1 MIMKKSKNSVMKKIG
16 KRILQIAYLILK
28 PFLPF
33 IMLFLFIFFFIILII
48 DAIFVEFSD
57 DNGELTVS
65 EQEIESYCDEASQ
78 DYEVYVDGEKNN
90 ENIEISNTETSKAIT
105 PEQIYSLLIFHNI
118 TQDEP
123 ISKETV
129 REITNNFKSKYY
141 YKTSTILTE
150 RKVTDDEGNI
160 TWEIVSEEKVKL
172 ITESITVAGH
182 YKYNYEL
189 ETTEERRY

>member
-1 MIMKKSKNSVMKKIG
+1 MKKSKNSVIKKIG

-33 IMLFLFIFFFIILII
+33 VMLFLFIFFFIILII
-48 DAIFVEFSD
+48 DAIFIEFSD

-65 EQEIESYCDEASQ
+65 EQEIESYCEEASQ
-78 DYEVYVDGEKNN
+78 DYEVYVDGEKTN
-90 ENIEISNTETSKAIT
+90 ESIEISNTETSKAIT
-105 PEQIYSLLIFHNI
+105 SEQIYSLMIFHNI

-160 TWEIVSEEKVKL
+160 TWEIVSEEQVKL

-189 ETTEERRY
+189 ETTEER

>member
-1 MIMKKSKNSVMKKIG
+1 MKKSKNSVIKKIG

-33 IMLFLFIFFFIILII
+33 VMLFLFIFFFIILII
-48 DAIFVEFSD
+48 DAIFIEFSD

-78 DYEVYVDGEKNN
+78 DYEVYVDGEKTN
-90 ENIEISNTETSKAIT
+90 ESIEISNTETSKAIT
-105 PEQIYSLLIFHNI
+105 SEQIYSLMIFHNI
-118 TQDEP
+118 TQDDP

-129 REITNNFKSKYY
+129 SEIASNFKSKYY

-150 RKVTDDEGNI
+150 RKVTDNEGNI
-160 TWEIVSEEKVKL
+160 TWKTVSEEQVKL
-172 ITESITVAGH
+172 ITESITIAGH
-182 YKYNYEL
+182 YKYNYVQEI
-189 ETTEERRY
+189 TEERRH